1 MKLPALV
8 SSVIA
13 LTVSIAVWWYGTD
26 GFRAYTSETARRVQV
41 LQQPF
46 QLPNITFK
54 NQNNQTVRFDDYHGK
69 IILTDF
75 IYTNCADVCHS
86 LGYAFKDLQKKLTEK
101 GWLDKVKIVSISFDT
116 TRDQQ
121 AQLQDYLERY
131 TEDTLSWNAL
141 RLKTPE
147 KLDELLNSFG
157 VVVLKNDWGGYE
169 HNAAIHIIDKNGQ
182 LSGIYDYQSINQVL
196 TVIEKR
202 INNIQANSVSYE
214 I

>member
-1 MKLPALV
+1 M
-8 SSVIA
+8 
-13 LTVSIAVWWYGTD
+13 
-26 GFRAYTSETARRVQV
+26 
-41 LQQPF
+41 
-46 QLPNITFK
+46 
-54 NQNNQTVRFDDYHGK
+54 
-69 IILTDF
+69 
-75 IYTNCADVCHS
+75 
-86 LGYAFKDLQKKLTEK
+86 
-101 GWLDKVKIVSISFDT
+101 
-116 TRDQQ
+116 
-121 AQLQDYLERY
+121 
-131 TEDTLSWNAL
+131 